1 MGQKCKICG
10 EKKYPIFSSRRC
22 VRCVAKSNEDIF
34 KRLYPNKEIKLTSQF
49 LVDEYILKAKSA
61 NEISKMCGLSHITVI
76 NWLKDYKIRVR
87 TIKDLKNKI
96 DSNFF
101 SQINAYSAF
110 LLGYIFTDGDLQY
123 NQKYDYYFLRLY
135 SKYKTNLQMVLKL
148 IKSDAK
154 IQQRKAVMTHAI
166 RQGKISFIHIADK
179 KFISDLMG
187 LGMIRNK
194 NSSIKFPKIPKEFI
208 SHFIRGC
215 WGGNGSI
222 YYSKEGRAI
231 SQFTSASREFI
242 NRIEKE
248 LNDAG
253 LPKRKIYEHKLTKSP
268 SYYFR
273 YSHQNSADLHRY
285 LYRGTKNKNVIKHQ
299 TELFAQLY

>member
-22 VRCVAKSNEDIF
+22 VRCAAKSNEDIF
-34 KRLYPNKEIKLTSQF
+34 KRLYPNKEKKLTSQF

-76 NWLKDYKIRVR
+76 NWLKEYKIHVR

-96 DSNFF
+96 NSNFF
-101 SQINAYSAF
+101 SKINADAAF

-135 SKYKTNLQMVLKL
+135 SKYKTNLQTVLKL

-154 IQQRKAVMTHAI
+154 IQQRKAIMTDEI
-166 RQGKISFIHIADK
+166 RQGKLSFIHIADK

-187 LGMIRNK
+187 FGMIRNK
-194 NSSIKFPKIPKEFI
+194 NSSIKFPKIPEEFI

-222 YYSKEGRAI
+222 YYSKEGRAT
-231 SQFTSASREFI
+231 SQFTSASLEFI
-242 NRIEKE
+242 TRIEEE
-248 LNDAG
+248 LNKAG
-253 LPKRKIYEHKLTKSP
+253 LPKRKIYEHNHTK

-273 YSHQNSADLHRY
+273 YAHQNSADLYRY
-285 LYRGTKNKNVIKHQ
+285 LYRGSRNRNVIKHQ
-299 TELFAQLY
+299 TEEFAQLF